1 MLYDVDRAS
10 WLQWLVYD
18 FREHSFHSPQADCRI
33 HVVRCQDMEMLQE
46 EWNAM
51 KSNRQRR
58 VKVLI
63 LHLTYQCTTAGELQS
78 PTIEP
83 SRLNLVPPLSTR
95 GMYLRLRSSYLSAT
109 VGLQSS
115 GILAASGLA
124 YFSRQDVEEAER
136 LPDFI
141 PSDRAG

>member
-1 MLYDVDRAS
+1 
-10 WLQWLVYD
+10 
-18 FREHSFHSPQADCRI
+18 
-33 HVVRCQDMEMLQE
+33 
-46 EWNAM
+46 
-51 KSNRQRR
+51 
-58 VKVLI
+58 
-63 LHLTYQCTTAGELQS
+63 
-78 PTIEP
+78 
-83 SRLNLVPPLSTR
+83 
-95 GMYLRLRSSYLSAT
+95 MYLRLRSSYLSAT